1 MNQKKKL
8 FLKSS
13 PTLKHFQNYARQ
25 LEINRDFIDQGIL
38 QKCLLL
44 GEEVGELFKA
54 IRKKEKIKIDHNSKF
69 GSIDEELT
77 DVFILLLVIANRFDI
92 DLEKAFR
99 DKEEI
104 NKKRIW
110 KESKEG

>member
-1 MNQKKKL
+1 M
-8 FLKSS
+8 
-13 PTLKHFQNYARQ
+13 PTLKNNPTLKDIQNYVVE
-25 LEINRDFIDQGIL
+25 LEKERGFDKEEIT

-69 GSIDEELT
+69 GSIDEELA
-77 DVFILLLVIANRFDI
+77 DVIIYLCAIANRFNI

-104 NKKRIW
+104 NKKRVW
-110 KESKEG
+110 K

>member
-13 PTLKHFQNYARQ
+13 PTLKRFQNYARH